1 MDAEVESKE
10 GSSESLQVLITQY
23 QTLLKQQ
30 RTFQQQLL
38 RQMSEKIYNKVDN
51 MNVQQTIFLDQVE
64 SACAKLFQLEI
75 GRRGQLV

>member
-10 GSSESLQVLITQY
+10 GSSESLQVLITHY

-38 RQMSEKIYNKVDN
+38 RQMSDKIYNKVDN
-51 MNVQQTIFLDQVE
+51 MNV
-64 SACAKLFQLEI
+64 
-75 GRRGQLV
+75 